1 MENLEQLVQYVLV
14 KKKYQLEKLRH
25 LYSTANEDINSYIR
39 GTKSRGI
46 IGLKFERISN
56 WQHWQFIYYFLKEN
70 KVDYNL
76 LALSTS
82 YLLESVSWDYAL
94 GKEVLQYSESVSFQ
108 DAIKH
113 LAQALL
119 LGWDSLAISYGNLLL
134 NMLYG
139 KQYKGWHPGY
149 KHPWFMLEIFCR
161 WQGIKLDYSRLNFPE
176 DMEVYSQV
184 LQHWDTNDNVL
195 LSKLVN
201 EMVDFHI
208 SESDEDEHEDYVPDF
223 SSSDYFIYPIEI
235 LLWLI
240 VRERMGLTEYFA
252 ENDLLKMPINNWHT
266 QQVAIPIIE
275 LVEHAKIKLQ
285 SEYPDTHFEL

>member
-1 MENLEQLVQYVLV
+1 
-14 KKKYQLEKLRH
+14 
-25 LYSTANEDINSYIR
+25 
-39 GTKSRGI
+39 
-46 IGLKFERISN
+46 
-56 WQHWQFIYYFLKEN
+56 
-70 KVDYNL
+70 
-76 LALSTS
+76 
-82 YLLESVSWDYAL
+82 
-94 GKEVLQYSESVSFQ
+94 
-108 DAIKH
+108 
-113 LAQALL
+113 
-119 LGWDSLAISYGNLLL
+119 
-134 NMLYG
+134 MLYG

-235 LLWLI
+235 LLWLN